1 MLVSWDSK
9 SEVQVA
15 SPRELYMANKKR
27 QGVELPDWATPLW
40 EDMGSP
46 DLSKFVDVHN
56 GDLLK
61 RRHGLRRDDFV
72 EILVDARSIVSDDE
86 TWLRGRL
93 LSSGKSSIE
102 LLTNDGQTH
111 YIARDIIAQIV
122 LVAHTRPAYIDDKG
136 LLAFERADMKRRSK
150 LHEKVEKESEGSDD
164 AHLWG

>member
-1 MLVSWDSK
+1 MVSCDSK

-15 SPRELYMANKKR
+15 SPRERYMASKKK
-27 QGVELPDWATPLW
+27 QGIELPDWATPLW

-46 DLSKFVDVHN
+46 DLSEFVDIHN

-61 RRHGLRRDDFV
+61 RRHGLRRDDFI
-72 EILVDARSIVSDDE
+72 EILVDSRSIVSDDE
-86 TWLRGRL
+86 TWLSGRL

-102 LLTNDGQTH
+102 LLTQDGRIH

-150 LHEKVEKESEGSDD
+150 LHEKVEKESKGSDD

>member
-1 MLVSWDSK
+1 MLVSCDSK

-15 SPRELYMANKKR
+15 SPCERYMASKKK

-40 EDMGSP
+40 KDMGSP
-46 DLSKFVDVHN
+46 DISGFVDVYN

-72 EILVDARSIVSDDE
+72 EILVDSRSITSDDE

-102 LLTNDGQTH
+102 LLTQDGRIH
-111 YIARDIIAQIV
+111 YVARDIIAQIV
-122 LVAHTRPAYIDDKG
+122 LIAHTRPAYIDDKG